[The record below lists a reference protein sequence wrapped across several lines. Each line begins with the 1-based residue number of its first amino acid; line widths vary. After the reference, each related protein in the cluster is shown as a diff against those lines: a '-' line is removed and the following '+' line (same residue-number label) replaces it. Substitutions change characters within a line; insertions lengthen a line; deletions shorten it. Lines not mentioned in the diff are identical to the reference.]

1 METFWKKS
9 ENGTF
14 LRVIK
19 TARTED
25 RINEAAYEGFFPLV
39 KKVQPSDEIHS
50 KFMVVQDKSS
60 GRITVVHDI
69 RTSRFGDLGFGDPIV
84 TEFDGP
90 PDPEMDN
97 NEVVIPWSNYYPHSF
112 PSPFAAYLIPH
123 DIEKGERVYVED
135 VIEDVVG
142 DRWNQ
147 GDTYRLASCEAIW
160 NGSDL
165 ELQHRPLADDEYNII
180 G

>member
-19 TARTED
+19 TTRTES

-39 KKVQPSDEIHS
+39 KKVQPSGEIHS

-90 PDPEMDN
+90 PEK
-97 NEVVIPWSNYYPHSF
+97 VIRDYLKNQRRNKVSF
-112 PSPFAAYLIPH
+112 RYAY
-123 DIEKGERVYVED
+123 E
-135 VIEDVVG
+135 
-142 DRWNQ
+142 
-147 GDTYRLASCEAIW
+147 T
-160 NGSDL
+160 
-165 ELQHRPLADDEYNII
+165 
-180 G
+180 